1 MGLSSGTKAANERKA
16 IRVAAAAWVVR
27 LDAAP
32 DDPFLRDDANRWIDA
47 DPRHAVAFAEAE
59 LAWEAAPHIRL
70 RDEDHQ
76 PEAEAAPA
84 QGDNIPAAPM
94 ISRRAVGLGGL
105 GLLAASA
112 VGAVGLGRLLVPGED
127 RRTTSRGEQSLTRL
141 ADGSSIRLNTATTLA
156 ISLSGD
162 RRKVRMIEGEA
173 LFDVARDPHRPF
185 IVDLGDAEVRVI
197 GTSFNIRKRLDRTE
211 LTVTRGLVAVS
222 DAEGQS
228 IRVGAGETTLI
239 RPGVLAVADPGDAL
253 IRQRTAWQD
262 GVIEL
267 NDETIEEA
275 VAEFNRYRAQPIVVA
290 DPRIGSLVISGR
302 FGIHESREFVEA
314 LKSSFAIAA
323 VTTANGSVALSGADA
338 PAPRIAPTAGRAAD

>member
-1 MGLSSGTKAANERKA
+1 
-16 IRVAAAAWVVR
+16 VVR

-32 DDPFLRDDANRWIDA
+32 DDSCLRADAERWIDA

-70 RDEDHQ
+70 RDE
-76 PEAEAAPA
+76 EAPA
-84 QGDNIPAAPM
+84 EQAAVPADDPVPAAPT

-112 VGAVGLGRLLVPGED
+112 VGAVGLRRLLLPGGD
-127 RRTTSRGEQSLTRL
+127 RRATSRGEQSLTRL

-156 ISLSGD
+156 ISLSGE

-173 LFDVARDPHRPF
+173 LFDVARDPRRPF

-197 GTSFNIRKRLDRTE
+197 GTSFNIRKRPDRTE

-239 RPGVLAVADPGDAL
+239 RPGVLAVADPGEAL

-275 VAEFNRYRAQPIVVA
+275 VAEFNRYRDQPIVVA

-314 LKSSFAIAA
+314 LKSSFAISA
-323 VTTANGSVALSGADA
+323 VTTGNGSIALSSADA
-338 PAPRIAPTAGRAAD
+338 PAPRIAPAPGGAAE

>member
-1 MGLSSGTKAANERKA
+1 LSSGTKAANERKA
-16 IRVAAAAWVVR
+16 IRAAAAAWVVR

-32 DDPFLRDDANRWIDA
+32 GDPSLRDDADCWIDA
-47 DPRHAVAFAEAE
+47 DPRHAVAFAEAQ

-70 RDEDHQ
+70 RDEERQ
-76 PEAEAAPA
+76 AEEATAPEEAPV
-84 QGDNIPAAPM
+84 PAAPM
-94 ISRRAVGLGGL
+94 ISRRAVGLG
-105 GLLAASA
+105 LLAASA
-112 VGAVGLGRLLVPGED
+112 AGAVGLGRLLLPGEE
-127 RRTTSRGEQSLTRL
+127 RRATTRGEQSLTRL

-156 ISLSGD
+156 ISLSGA

-173 LFDVARDPHRPF
+173 LFDVARDPRRPF

-197 GTSFNIRKRLDRTE
+197 GTSFNIRKRADRTE

-222 DAEGQS
+222 DVEGQS

-239 RPGVLAVADPGDAL
+239 RPGVLAVADPGEAL

-275 VAEFNRYRAQPIVVA
+275 VADFN
-290 DPRIGSLVISGR
+290 L
-302 FGIHESREFVEA
+302 
-314 LKSSFAIAA
+314 
-323 VTTANGSVALSGADA
+323 
-338 PAPRIAPTAGRAAD
+338 

>member
-1 MGLSSGTKAANERKA
+1 MSSGTKAANERKA
-16 IRVAAAAWVVR
+16 IRAAAAAWVVR

-32 DDPFLRDDANRWIDA
+32 GDPSLRDDADRWIDA
-47 DPRHAVAFAEAE
+47 DPRHAVAFAEAQ

-70 RDEDHQ
+70 RDEEGQDEEATA
-76 PEAEAAPA
+76 PEEALV
-84 QGDNIPAAPM
+84 PAAPM
-94 ISRRAVGLGGL
+94 ISRRAVGL

-112 VGAVGLGRLLVPGED
+112 VGAVGLGRLLLPGEE
-127 RRTTSRGEQSLTRL
+127 RRATTRGEQSLTRL

-156 ISLSGD
+156 ISLSRA

-173 LFDVARDPHRPF
+173 LFDVARDPRRPF

-197 GTSFNIRKRLDRTE
+197 GTSFNIRKRADRTE

-222 DAEGQS
+222 DVEGQS

-239 RPGVLAVADPGDAL
+239 RPGVLAVADPGEAL

-275 VAEFNRYRAQPIVVA
+275 VAEFNRYRDQPIVVA

-323 VTTANGSVALSGADA
+323 VTTANGSIALTGAEG
-338 PAPRIAPTAGRAAD
+338 PAPRIAPAPGRAAE